1 MPVRVWQAA
10 DLLPRSRSSCIECG
24 KRKPPLDIIAAQQQ
38 PLTRWL
44 AGESSLSVA
53 VNATYSEVTARTRV
67 CLHIDIT
74 AGRKTLGRQREG
86 GRENRDLIPSKL
98 SADLLAVI
106 W

>member
-10 DLLPRSRSSCIECG
+10 DLLPRSRSSSS
-24 KRKPPLDIIAAQQQ
+24 AANANRLSISSQHNSSHS
-38 PLTRWL
+38 L
-44 AGESSLSVA
+44 AGSQGNPLSVA

-86 GRENRDLIPSKL
+86 GRESRDLIPSKL